1 MDTMFRHPLYSPLR
15 SSLRGPLRGPLT
27 TSRVSAPVQPGPQI
41 PYRIYQQ
48 LQADWRKDI
57 HRLNNMWRNDTN
69 DKISQ
74 IEQLKV

>member
-1 MDTMFRHPLYSPLR
+1 
-15 SSLRGPLRGPLT
+15 
-27 TSRVSAPVQPGPQI
+27 VQPGPQI

-69 DKISQ
+69 DKTSQ